1 MPMPSLLRD
10 RRVWRLGLQ
19 IVFLVTVIALIAYL
33 GGNLNRNLQQKGIQF
48 GFEFLGSQAS
58 FDIAES
64 LIPFKSS
71 DSYAYA
77 LVVGLLNTLQVSVV
91 GIVLATIV
99 GIIGGIARLS
109 DNWLVRQLAL
119 VYVEAFRN
127 TPLLLQ
133 LFFWYFAIFF
143 NLPPI
148 ENPTQFAGILS
159 LSKAG
164 ISLPGGVNLSAE
176 FSALLFGLAF
186 STAAFIAEI
195 VRGGIQAV
203 PKGQWEASKSLGF
216 KPLPALRLVI
226 FPQALR
232 IIIPPLTGQYLNL
245 VKNSSLAV
253 AVGYRDIYSI
263 SATMENQTGRAVE
276 AMVLIM
282 VVYLTLSLAIALLTN
297 WYNQRVQLVE
307 R

>member
-1 MPMPSLLRD
+1 MLRSPVLRGRRLWRIAVQLLF
-10 RRVWRLGLQ
+10 LG
-19 IVFLVTVIALIAYL
+19 VIIAIATYF
-33 GGNLNRNLQQKGIQF
+33 GSNLSSNLREKGIPF
-48 GFEFLGSQAS
+48 GFDFLTSQAS

-64 LIPFKSS
+64 LIPFRSS

-77 LVVGLLNTLQVSVV
+77 LLVGLLNTLQVSVV
-91 GIVLATIV
+91 GIILATIV
-99 GIIGGIARLS
+99 GVVGGIARLA
-109 DNWLVRQLAL
+109 DNWLVRQMAL

-133 LFFWYFAIFF
+133 LFFWYFAVFF
-143 NLPPI
+143 NLPPV
-148 ENPTQFAGILS
+148 EAPTQVLGIIS

-164 ISLPGGVNLSAE
+164 IMLPGTVQLSAE
-176 FSALLFGLAF
+176 FSALVFGLAF

-195 VRGGIQAV
+195 VRGSIQAV
-203 PKGQWEASKSLGF
+203 PIGQWEAARSLGF
-216 KPLPALRLVI
+216 KPLQALRLVI

-232 IIIPPLTGQYLNL
+232 IMIPPLTGQYLNL

-253 AVGYRDIYSI
+253 AVGYRDIYSV

-276 AMVLIM
+276 AMIFIM
-282 VVYLTLSLAIALLTN
+282 TVYLTISLVIALVTN

>member
-1 MPMPSLLRD
+1 MPSFLRD
-10 RRVWRLGLQ
+10 RRVWRIGIQL
-19 IVFLVTVIALIAYL
+19 VFLGVVIALFAYL
-33 GGNLNRNLQQKGIQF
+33 GINLHRNLQQKGIQF
-48 GFEFLGSQAS
+48 GFGFLSSQAS

-64 LIPFKSS
+64 LLPFKSS

-77 LVVGLLNTLQVSVV
+77 LGVGLLNTLQVSVV
-91 GIVLATIV
+91 GIVIATIV
-99 GIIGGIARLS
+99 GIVGGIARLS

-133 LFFWYFAIFF
+133 LFFWYFAVFF
-143 NLPPI
+143 SLPPVETPAQI
-148 ENPTQFAGILS
+148 VGVIS

-164 ISLPGGVNLSAE
+164 IVLLGGIQLSAE
-176 FSALLFGLAF
+176 FSALLFGLAL

-216 KPLPALRLVI
+216 KPLQALRLVI
-226 FPQALR
+226 FPQALQ
-232 IIIPPLTGQYLNL
+232 IIIPPLTGQYLNV

-253 AVGYRDIYSI
+253 AVGYRDIYSV

-282 VVYLTLSLAIALLTN
+282 TVYLSISLTIALFTN
-297 WYNQRVQLVE
+297 WYNRQVQLVE

>member
-1 MPMPSLLRD
+1 MPSLLRD

-48 GFEFLGSQAS
+48 GFGFLGSQAS

-77 LVVGLLNTLQVSVV
+77 LVIGLLNTLQVSVV

-109 DNWLVRQLAL
+109 DNWLVGQLAL